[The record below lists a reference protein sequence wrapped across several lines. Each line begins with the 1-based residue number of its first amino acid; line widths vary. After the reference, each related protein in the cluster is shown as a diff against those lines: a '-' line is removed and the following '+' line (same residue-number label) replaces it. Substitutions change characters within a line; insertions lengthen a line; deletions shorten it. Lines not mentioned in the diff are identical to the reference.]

1 MSATRNRQLI
11 DSVDKAWLEMDRE
24 TNLMIIN
31 GAMLFDGPIDY
42 AIVRDMFENQM
53 VGSFPRFRQRVVGF
67 SPGSGRAFWEDDP
80 YFDIR
85 SHLIHISLPEPGVR
99 STLQRLISDLMSNSL
114 DRTKPLWRVYL
125 IDNYEGGS
133 ALFLRFHHCLA
144 DGVSLVRVM
153 LSMAQT
159 ESGEVLLPVEVLP
172 LQAKAKPRG
181 LIRSAARLARRA
193 TVGSLRLGERLIRE
207 SIETVRSPSAY
218 IDTKLSV
225 RLDALASAGLLT
237 VAGAAILT
245 RLVISPSDRSSVFQ
259 GELGTSKRVLW
270 SDPMELQLLKN
281 IGHATG
287 STVNDVLM
295 AALTGALR
303 AFMEAEG
310 DSVDCRDLRAMVPV
324 NLRGQEAPLE
334 LGNQFGM
341 VYLSLPVSV
350 DDPLQRL
357 FEVKRRM
364 DLLKRSPEAIV
375 VFQVLNLL
383 GALPGELAAHAVDLF
398 AAKASAVLTNVPGP
412 QETLYLAGTPMRH
425 MMFWVP
431 QSGNIGLGISIISYD
446 GQVTLGIVI
455 DEKLVSAPER
465 ILDGFLSEV
474 HSLAKQVNIVVVPES

>member
-1 MSATRNRQLI
+1 M
-11 DSVDKAWLEMDRE
+11 
-24 TNLMIIN
+24 
-31 GAMLFDGPIDY
+31 
-42 AIVRDMFENQM
+42 
-53 VGSFPRFRQRVVGF
+53 
-67 SPGSGRAFWEDDP
+67 
-80 YFDIR
+80 
-85 SHLIHISLPEPGVR
+85 
-99 STLQRLISDLMSNSL
+99 
-114 DRTKPLWRVYL
+114 
-125 IDNYEGGS
+125 
-133 ALFLRFHHCLA
+133 
-144 DGVSLVRVM
+144 
-153 LSMAQT
+153 
-159 ESGEVLLPVEVLP
+159 
-172 LQAKAKPRG
+172 
-181 LIRSAARLARRA
+181 IRSAARLARRA

-303 AFMEAEG
+303 EFMEAEG

-375 VFQVLNLL
+375 VFQVFNLL

-398 AAKASAVLTNVPGP
+398 RCQGIGCTHQRARPAGDPLFGRYPDASHDVLGTAVR
-412 QETLYLAGTPMRH
+412 QYWSRYQH
-425 MMFWVP
+425 H
-431 QSGNIGLGISIISYD
+431 
-446 GQVTLGIVI
+446 
-455 DEKLVSAPER
+455 KL
-465 ILDGFLSEV
+465 
-474 HSLAKQVNIVVVPES
+474 

>member
-133 ALFLRFHHCLA
+133 ALFFRFHHCLA

-172 LQAKAKPRG
+172 LQAKAKP
-181 LIRSAARLARRA
+181 
-193 TVGSLRLGERLIRE
+193 
-207 SIETVRSPSAY
+207 
-218 IDTKLSV
+218 
-225 RLDALASAGLLT
+225 
-237 VAGAAILT
+237 
-245 RLVISPSDRSSVFQ
+245 
-259 GELGTSKRVLW
+259 
-270 SDPMELQLLKN
+270 
-281 IGHATG
+281 
-287 STVNDVLM
+287 
-295 AALTGALR
+295 
-303 AFMEAEG
+303 
-310 DSVDCRDLRAMVPV
+310 VD
-324 NLRGQEAPLE
+324 
-334 LGNQFGM
+334 
-341 VYLSLPVSV
+341 
-350 DDPLQRL
+350 
-357 FEVKRRM
+357 
-364 DLLKRSPEAIV
+364 
-375 VFQVLNLL
+375 
-383 GALPGELAAHAVDLF
+383 
-398 AAKASAVLTNVPGP
+398 
-412 QETLYLAGTPMRH
+412 
-425 MMFWVP
+425 
-431 QSGNIGLGISIISYD
+431 
-446 GQVTLGIVI
+446 
-455 DEKLVSAPER
+455 
-465 ILDGFLSEV
+465 
-474 HSLAKQVNIVVVPES
+474 